1 METTV
6 PARAGTVDAES
17 GGRRSAAALADLRM
31 PPPRWLRRYTAA
43 LVVIDAAAMTAA
55 TLTAKISWLGINP
68 EDLEIRG
75 FSIPYL
81 ALVLVTVPTWLVLLA
96 LAGAYDL
103 GPFGANADSWTRIV
117 RAGAQLLA
125 VVAVAYYIAHLAT
138 LGRGVLAGTIP
149 LAVILTLGGRAVAGT
164 WLTALRRRGRAR
176 RSALLLGS
184 RRSIDAFVDQ
194 LAAAPVAGVHVVGVQ
209 VISEPEPPPPATPR
223 WDRPERD
230 QGGDDPE
237 PEGIRLNGA
246 RHAAPGTARP
256 GPQPHPLAVSAALA
270 RSRAETLIV
279 TGGLAQGRLRD
290 IAWLLEGTGVE
301 LLVTPTPADAEVLR
315 SEIRPVAGL
324 PLLYLDR

>member
-1 METTV
+1 VGTTA
-6 PARAGTVDAES
+6 PARAATVDA
-17 GGRRSAAALADLRM
+17 GPAGRPSAAALADLRV
-31 PPPRWLRRYTAA
+31 PRPRWLRRYTAA
-43 LVVIDAAAMTAA
+43 LVVIDAAAMTVA

-68 EDLEIRG
+68 DELQIRD

-103 GPFGANADSWTRIV
+103 GPFGANAGSWTQIV

-149 LAVILTLGGRAVAGT
+149 LAVILTLGGRAVAGA

-194 LAAAPVAGVHVVGVQ
+194 LAAAPAAGVHVVGVQ
-209 VISEPEPPPPATPR
+209 VISEPEPPTPR
-223 WDRPERD
+223 RDHPERD
-230 QGGDDPE
+230 QGGDDPG
-237 PEGIRLNGA
+237 PKGTMLNGG
-246 RHAAPGTARP
+246 RHAAPGAARP

-270 RSRAETLIV
+270 RRRAETLIV

-301 LLVTPTPADAEVLR
+301 LLVTPTPADAEDLR